1 LIIIFIIL
9 SALVIL
15 TLSYTTFGKKII
27 NTGMSITASQY
38 AGYSVKRNQIVAML
52 VSGGLAGVL
61 GMMVYLGRTNSIPMN
76 ILSKSIPGEGFSGI
90 SVGLIAM
97 SNP

>member
-1 LIIIFIIL
+1 LT
-9 SALVIL
+9 AATIL

-27 NTGMSITASQY
+27 NTGMSLTASQY
-38 AGYSVKRNQIVAML
+38 AGYSVKLNQILAML

-76 ILSKSIPGEGFSGI
+76 ILAKSIPSEGFSGI